1 MLKNVGDTNLPL
13 ESADKGKKYSKFLIG
28 LSVIGII
35 KIVICLLCHLGINSD
50 IIYNYYTVEEAV
62 IIPIIEFYLVTGGVT
77 LYCGSLGIVLAAV
90 IIYNVIKIIKKSQ
103 TKTDISLSFGCMLLW
118 IIALIT
124 QIILVS
130 NAF

>member
-35 KIVICLLCHLGINSD
+35 KIVICLLCHLGLNSD
-50 IIYNYYTVEEAV
+50 IIYNNAIVRDAV

-77 LYCGSLGIVLAAV
+77 FYCGSLGVVLVAV
-90 IIYNVIKIIKKSQ
+90 IVYNVIKIKKKSQ
-103 TKTDISLSFGCMLLW
+103 TATDISLSFGCILLW

-124 QIILVS
+124 QVILVK

>member
-13 ESADKGKKYSKFLIG
+13 ESADKDKKYSKLLIG

-35 KIVICLLCHLGINSD
+35 KIAICLLCHLGLNSD
-50 IIYNYYTVEEAV
+50 IIYNNATVRDAF

-77 LYCGSLGIVLAAV
+77 FYCGSLGVVLAAV
-90 IIYNVIKIIKKSQ
+90 IVYNVIKIKKKSQ
-103 TKTDISLSFGCMLLW
+103 TATDISLSFGCMLLW
-118 IIALIT
+118 IVALIT